1 VQLGSRIELKSSGE
15 IQAMRASG
23 LVTAAT
29 LAALREAIQPGA
41 KAKDID
47 ALAESVIRQ
56 HGAVPSFLGYQ
67 GFPASICLSINDVV
81 IHGIP
86 LNQVIHAGDLVS
98 IDCGAILEGWHSDAA
113 ITVLAGDEGTAQ
125 AGCLAEVTHLA
136 LWDGIAALAK
146 AKGVWEVGAG
156 IEQSVK
162 TNEASFRVLPDYVG
176 HGIGRAMHM
185 EPEVPN
191 VARRGRGP
199 KIRPGLVVAI
209 EPMVVAGRTDTV
221 VEADGWTVRTVD
233 GSLAAHWEHTVA
245 RTEGGVWVLTADDGG
260 AAELQ
265 ARGQAAAPA
274 L

>member
-1 VQLGSRIELKSSGE
+1 VQIGSRIELKSPGQ

-29 LAALREAIQPGA
+29 LTALREAVLPGT
-41 KAKDID
+41 KASELD
-47 ALAESVIRQ
+47 ALADALIRQ

-86 LNQVIHAGDLVS
+86 ANQVIHTGDLVS
-98 IDCGAILEGWHSDAA
+98 IDCGAILDGWHSDAA
-113 ITVLAGDEGTAQ
+113 ITVLAGEEGTAQ
-125 AGCLAEVTHLA
+125 AGCLLEVTHQA
-136 LWDGIAALAK
+136 LWDGIATLAK
-146 AKGVWEVGAG
+146 AKGVWEVGAS

-162 TNEASFRVLPDYVG
+162 TNEASFRILPDYLG
-176 HGIGRAMHM
+176 HGIGQAMHM

-199 KIRPGLVVAI
+199 KVRPGLVVAI

-245 RTEGGVWVLTADDGG
+245 RTEGGLWVLTADDGG

-265 ARGQAAAPA
+265 ARGLAAAPV
-274 L
+274 

>member
-1 VQLGSRIELKSSGE
+1 VQFGSRIELKTPSQ

-29 LAALREAIQPGA
+29 LTALRQAIQPGVKGNA
-41 KAKDID
+41 LDD
-47 ALAESVIRQ
+47 LAESVIRH

-86 LNQVIHAGDLVS
+86 ADQVIHEGDLVS
-98 IDCGAILEGWHSDAA
+98 IDCGAILDGWHSDAA
-113 ITVLAGDEGTAQ
+113 ITVLAGQEGSAV
-125 AGCLAEVTHLA
+125 AECLDTVTHLA

-146 AKGVWEVGAG
+146 ARGLWEVGAG

-162 TNEASFRVLPDYVG
+162 TNEASFQIVPDYLG
-176 HGIGRAMHM
+176 HGIGQAMHM

-191 VARRGRGP
+191 LARRGRGP
-199 KIRPGLVVAI
+199 KVRPGLVVAI

-245 RTEGGVWVLTADDGG
+245 CTEDGVWVLTADDGG

-265 ARGQAAAPA
+265 ARGLAVAPV
-274 L
+274 